1 MIPAR
6 ASCSFCAGVK
16 LKKPRGV
23 PPIAADNMKRSLLT
37 IFLALAGI
45 APATAQDQAGRPFR
59 PEIPR
64 TWDAEK
70 LADFELPL
78 APPAPQLKFPPADY
92 YYSIPARKPYQT
104 YPIYAPGKEP
114 QGYLEGLFEKAPQAA
129 FDASRL
135 RSKQDWIAAGRV
147 IFESGGTT
155 VVKASS
161 PEPLRGTIQAMV
173 GHYKVPVAADGTV
186 PHFRYAVEKTGEVQI
201 VGFMC
206 VTCHSRVMPDGSV
219 IYAAQSNMPVAA
231 AVPPKG
237 FDESLFKLLWS
248 VPWLSPD
255 PVEAVLVLP
264 GRKQAEIAAS
274 MPPGVLPRIARSF
287 THPVQ
292 IPSLIGV
299 KDRRYLDW
307 TGLRQ
312 HRDTGDL
319 MRYASF
325 TADMDALIQY
335 GDFIP
340 AADTRGIHGRLPDAA
355 KRQRWSDEQLYALAL
370 YLESLEPPENPN
382 KPDDLSRKGKSVFES
397 EGCGTCHTPPI
408 YTNNKLTPVK
418 GFKVPAEHRKKFDIL
433 DVVVGTD
440 PTVALK
446 TRGGTGYYRVPSLQG
461 LWYRGL
467 YEHNGSV
474 ASLED
479 WFDPARL
486 RDDYVPSGYKGFGKT
501 ARAVEGHEFGL
512 RLSADDKGAL
522 IAFLRTL

>member
-1 MIPAR
+1 MQRWLAIVFLTLGAFV
-6 ASCSFCAGVK
+6 S
-16 LKKPRGV
+16 
-23 PPIAADNMKRSLLT
+23 AA
-37 IFLALAGI
+37 
-45 APATAQDQAGRPFR
+45 AQDQPGQPFR

-64 TWDAEK
+64 TWDPRK

-78 APPAPQLKFPPADY
+78 APPAPPVTFPSAEY
-92 YYSIPARKPYQT
+92 YYSIPARKPFQT
-104 YPIYAPGKEP
+104 YPIYLPGREP
-114 QGYLEGLFEKAPQAA
+114 EGYLETLFAKAPGVA
-129 FDASRL
+129 FDAARL
-135 RSKQDWIAAGRV
+135 KTKQDWIAAGRL
-147 IFESGGTT
+147 IFESGGTA
-155 VVKASS
+155 VLKATS
-161 PEPLRGTIQAMV
+161 PEPLRAAIRAMT
-173 GHYKVPVAADGTV
+173 GHYKVPVAADGAV

-206 VTCHSRVMPDGSV
+206 VTCHARVMPDGGV

-237 FDESLFKLLWS
+237 FDESLIRLLWS

-255 PVEAVLVLP
+255 PVDAVLALA
-264 GRKQAEIAAS
+264 GGEQAAVAAA

-287 THPVQ
+287 TYPMQ

-325 TADMDALIQY
+325 TADMDGLIQY
-335 GDFIP
+335 GDFTP
-340 AADTRGIHGRLPDAA
+340 AADARGIHGRLPDAA

-370 YLESLEPPENPN
+370 YLESLEPPANPN
-382 KPDDLSRKGKSVFES
+382 KPSGLSREGEKIFKR
-397 EGCGTCHTPPI
+397 EGCGLCHTAPI

-418 GFKVPAEHRKKFDIL
+418 GFKVPPGHREKFEIL

-440 PTVALK
+440 PAVALE
-446 TRGGTGYYRVPSLQG
+446 TRGGTGYYRVPSLAG
-461 LWYRGL
+461 LWYRGPF
-467 YEHNGSV
+467 EHNGSV
-474 ASLED
+474 ATLED

-486 RDDYVPSGYKGFGKT
+486 RDDYIPTGYKGFGKT
-501 ARAVEGHEFGL
+501 TRAVKGHEFGL
-512 RLSADDKGAL
+512 KLSVADKQAL